1 MAGALCRGQEGSRRQ
16 SQWSTWREC
25 GLKWPREE
33 GTRQM
38 GQGSN
43 LWAECPDWRVGCFG
57 AIQSAFGTAKGM
69 RLGTSGVRGEVR
81 AGGGVWGVT
90 SISVIAAP
98 REVDRAEGG
107 PREQGTML
115 TTGRRGPCEV
125 SVAVSISQVTEDS
138 ETQRDS
144 VTQPRSCSYRGCEL
158 G

>member
-98 REVDRAEGG
+98 REVDQAEGVLG
-107 PREQGTML
+107 NRASCLQRVGEGPVRSVWPSPFLRSLRTLRPREIQSLSQGRAATE
-115 TTGRRGPCEV
+115 GV
-125 SVAVSISQVTEDS
+125 S
-138 ETQRDS
+138 
-144 VTQPRSCSYRGCEL
+144 
-158 G
+158 